1 MPFEAALLKA
11 ENRPVYQ
18 RISEEAEHL
27 RRLGLNDSRVARHLG
42 VDSKTVA
49 KAICW
54 KNYQR

>member
-1 MPFEAALLKA
+1 VPFEAALQEVEKL
-11 ENRPVYQ
+11 PVYQ
-18 RISEEAEHL
+18 RIAEEAEHL
-27 RRLGLNDSRVARHLG
+27 RRLGLNNSKIAQHLR